1 MKQIYTSL
9 FALVLFFS
17 ISIPL
22 TSSAQCFCSGGSPA
36 TAITYLDTVLPTQ
49 ASSTIFSFPKF
60 DPTIGTL
67 SCISFNDTISVV
79 VTTAARNTD
88 TTKAP
93 TYVFQTTVSD
103 AITGPGA
110 GGPFSW
116 LASFALQNQTYGPVI
131 LDTDKIDI
139 HPPQPRLPG
148 DSITFGPDTLINNV
162 VGASSTTAVTPYLG
176 TTGTVDFSTGLT
188 GTSGAIIGGVN
199 YSAGIKANSWGAFRL
214 TYYWCPTIL
223 LAENIINFT
232 AVKKNNL
239 VQLQWVTENEQSGFT
254 YEIEYSKDGS
264 SYGPVGYEQSGEEV
278 SNVNQPYQSQHTLNN
293 SDAAIIYFRI
303 KRTGADGK
311 STYTVIRSVNING
324 ETVSAGMQVYP
335 NPAKNAVIFSF
346 DEIQNANFSI
356 QLVNVAGQ
364 IIQQNAVTVSGN
376 DQIRLNLT
384 SAPARGLYYL
394 YAKDLTHNQQYITK
408 VLINN

>member
-1 MKQIYTSL
+1 MKQIYSSL

-36 TAITYLDTVLPTQ
+36 TAVTYLDSVLPTQ
-49 ASSTIFSFPKF
+49 ASSSIFSFPKF

-67 SCISFNDTISVV
+67 SCISFNDTISAV

-88 TTKAP
+88 TTDGH
-93 TYVFQTTVSD
+93 TYIFQTTISD
-103 AITGPGA
+103 AVTGPSST
-110 GGPFSW
+110 GPNNW
-116 LASFALQNQTYGPVI
+116 LVTFASSNQTYGPVY
-131 LDTDKIDI
+131 LDTDKIDL
-139 HPPQPRLPG
+139 HPPQPRLPD
-148 DSITFGPDTLINNV
+148 DSTTFGPDTLINNTI
-162 VGASSTTAVTPYLG
+162 GAGSTSTVSPFLG
-176 TTGTVDFSTGLT
+176 TTGTVDFTTSLT
-188 GTSGAIIGGVN
+188 GGAIATFGGVN
-199 YSAGIKANSWGAFRL
+199 YTTALKSNSWGAFRL

-223 LAENIINFT
+223 LAENIINFM
-232 AVKKNNL
+232 AVKKNNY
-239 VQLQWVTENEQSGFT
+239 VQLQWVTENEQTGFT

-264 SYGPVGYEQSGEEV
+264 NYIPVGYEESGSDINQQYQYQYTL
-278 SNVNQPYQSQHTLNN
+278 SN
-293 SDAAIIYFRI
+293 DEAAVIFFRV

-311 STYTVIRSVNING
+311 STYTVIKSVNING
-324 ETVSAGMQVYP
+324 ENVSAGMQVYP
-335 NPAKNAVIFSF
+335 NPVKNSVIFAF

-364 IIQQNAVTVSGN
+364 VIQQNAVTVSGN
-376 DQIRLNLT
+376 NQIRLNLT